1 MSKRDWKLLLMDIL
15 ECINKIEKYVEAQN
29 YEQFMEDEKTK
40 DAVVR
45 ELEIIGEAANQVP
58 KEIQRKFISVP
69 WAQII
74 AMRNR
79 MIHGY
84 FAVDYRIV
92 WDIVMTDLPS
102 LKIEIECM
110 LQKPRVDVE
119 DEST

>member
-79 MIHGY
+79 MNTWL
-84 FAVDYRIV
+84 FRCRLPNCMRYRDDRSSI
-92 WDIVMTDLPS
+92 T
-102 LKIEIECM
+102 
-110 LQKPRVDVE
+110 
-119 DEST
+119 